1 MTAHSLAADRSPTSE
16 HRRSLRWLTPVLV
29 LALLVAAAW
38 VLHEELG
45 AYRYH
50 DIVRH
55 IWAIPTPSLV
65 LAVVLTLA
73 AYATLPGYDALG
85 LAYVRHPIPIGRVAF
100 GSFIAYGLSQT
111 LGFPVV
117 TGGTVRYRFWSAW
130 GLSTPEIAQ
139 AVSFASATFTIGVLF
154 VTGIALLLEPVSVAQ
169 LMEMPTWFFRPLGA
183 LCVALVA
190 AYVIWSI
197 ASRAP
202 IRVRGWQFPVPRPTL
217 AIAQLCM
224 ASLDWALAGAV
235 LFVLLPRGA
244 ALGFWPFLGAFLL
257 AQTIGLLSQVPGGL
271 GVFETL
277 MLLLLKGEV
286 RSDVAIGAL
295 IVYRV
300 IYYLVPFFLALLML
314 ASYEAIRQRARV
326 AAVTS
331 RVAGSTAGIATLAVS
346 RWIPTILPTALGATT
361 FIAGA
366 ILLFS
371 GATPEV
377 RGRVT
382 ALDRVLPLGIIE
394 ISHFA
399 ASLAGAGLV
408 VLAWALRRRID
419 AAYGLTLALLGVG
432 IVSSLLKGLDYEEA
446 VLLTL
451 VLLVLLP
458 SRKVFYR
465 KAALTAEPLEPG
477 WVIAMLVVV
486 GASLWLGFFS
496 FKHVEYTNEL
506 WWRFTPRADAP
517 RFLRASVGVVG
528 GLFVFGLMRL
538 LRHAEAE
545 PALPGSS
552 DLEHA
557 ERVAQAVGD
566 TTANLA
572 LLGDKALVF
581 SAQGTGMLMYGV
593 EGRSWI
599 AMGDPLGTS
608 TERTELAWRFREMAD
623 AHGAWTVFYQVS
635 PENLPL
641 YIDLGLTLLKLG
653 EEARVP
659 LADFRLE
666 GNARKSLRR
675 AHKDS
680 AVNHGAVFEIVARE
694 NVPAILP
701 ELRAISDEWLASK
714 ATREKG
720 FSLGRFD
727 EAYLLHFPIALA
739 RCGGRIVAFANL
751 WLGGGKSELSVDL
764 MRHVDDAPPSVMDFL
779 FVELM
784 LWGRAEGYAA
794 FDLGMAP
801 LSGFE
806 HRQLAPLWNRMGSML
821 FRHGEHFYNFQG
833 LRRYKD
839 KYDPI
844 WVPRYLASP
853 AGLALPRILTNVATL
868 IAGGIR
874 GVVTK

>member
-1 MTAHSLAADRSPTSE
+1 MTAHPLATDAPRSRET
-16 HRRSLRWLTPVLV
+16 RRSLRWLTPVLV
-29 LALLVAAAW
+29 LALLAAAAW
-38 VLHEELG
+38 VLHNELRE
-45 AYRYH
+45 YRYH

-55 IWAIPTPSLV
+55 IWAIPTPTVV
-65 LAVVLTLA
+65 LAIVLTLA

-85 LAYVRHPIPIGRVAF
+85 LAYVRHPIPIARVAF

-111 LGFPVV
+111 LGFAVV

-139 AVSFASATFTIGVLF
+139 AVSFASATFTLGVLF
-154 VTGIALLLEPVSVAQ
+154 VTGVALLLEPVSVAQ

-190 AYVIWSI
+190 AYVVWSI

-202 IRVRGWQFPVPRPTL
+202 IRVGGWQFPVPRPAL
-217 AIAQLCM
+217 ALTQLCL
-224 ASLDWALAGAV
+224 ASFDWVLAGAV

-244 ALGFWPFLGAFLL
+244 GIGFWPFLGAFVL
-257 AQTIGLLSQVPGGL
+257 AQTVGLLSHVPGGL

-277 MLLLLKGEV
+277 MLLMLGGELP
-286 RSDVAIGAL
+286 SDVAIGAL
-295 IVYRV
+295 IVYRA

-314 ASYEAIRQRARV
+314 AGYEVARQRERV

-331 RVAGSTAGIATLAVS
+331 RVAGTTANVATLAVS
-346 RWIPTILPTALGATT
+346 RWIPTILPAALGATT

-377 RGRVT
+377 RGRVS

-408 VLAWALRRRID
+408 VLAWALRRRLD
-419 AAYGLTLALLGVG
+419 AAYGLTIALLGVG
-432 IVSSLLKGLDYEEA
+432 IITSLLKGLDYEEA
-446 VLLTL
+446 VVLTIALLA
-451 VLLVLLP
+451 LLP

-486 GASLWLGFFS
+486 GASIWLGFFS

-517 RFLRASVGVVG
+517 RFLRASVGVVSA
-528 GLFVFGLMRL
+528 LFVFGLMRL

-545 PALPGSS
+545 PALPEAG
-552 DLEHA
+552 DLERA
-557 ERVAQAVGD
+557 ERVVHSVDD
-566 TTANLA
+566 TIANLA
-572 LLGDKALVF
+572 LLGDKALLF

-599 AMGDPLGTS
+599 AMGDPLGPAA
-608 TERTELAWRFREMAD
+608 ERTELAWRFRELAD

-675 AHKDS
+675 SHRDAT
-680 AVNHGAVFEIVARE
+680 ANHGATFEIVARE
-694 NVPAILP
+694 DVGAILP
-701 ELRAISDEWLASK
+701 SLRVISDAWLASK
-714 ATREKG
+714 ATREKR

-727 EAYLLHFPIALA
+727 ERYLSHFPIALV
-739 RCGGRIVAFANL
+739 RCEGRIVAFANL
-751 WLGGGKSELSVDL
+751 WLSGGKSELSVDL

-784 LWGRAEGYAA
+784 LWGRSQGYGA

-806 HRQLAPLWNRMGSML
+806 NRQLAPLWNRMGSIL

-839 KYDPI
+839 KFDPV
-844 WVPRYLASP
+844 WEPRYLASP

-868 IAGGIR
+868 ISGGIR